1 MSLLEA
7 RWLNFIQES
16 KTGASK
22 TGASESSHETHETHG
37 KERATETDT
46 EPVADMVE
54 GLPTLH
60 MTRLTCTLALT

>member
-16 KTGASK
+16 KTWASK
-22 TGASESSHETHETHG
+22 TGASESHETHG